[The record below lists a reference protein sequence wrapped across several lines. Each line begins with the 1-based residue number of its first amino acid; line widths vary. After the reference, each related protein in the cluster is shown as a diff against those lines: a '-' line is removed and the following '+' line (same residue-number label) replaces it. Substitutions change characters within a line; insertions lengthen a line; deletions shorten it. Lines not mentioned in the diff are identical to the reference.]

1 VELTVLGCSGS
12 YGAPA
17 GGACSGYLVRTAG
30 AALWLDCGNGTLANL
45 QRHITLGGSRRDQGD
60 TPCPPGGG
68 SRRDQGDTP
77 CPPGGGSRR
86 DQGDTP
92 CPPGSD
98 LTALVITHW
107 HPDHCADI
115 YGLHVLLKYSL
126 GRTGFPVYAPEGTEA
141 RLATLVDGDWGG
153 AFDWSAVGDG
163 DATTVAGCGLRFSRT
178 AHPPPTMAVE
188 VAADGKRL
196 VYTADTGPDWSPE
209 AFGTGADL
217 VLSEATFQGP
227 GGPPGAGTIHL
238 SASQAA
244 ERAREA
250 GARRLMLTHLW
261 PGLDPTASVVE
272 GSEAFGREVLL
283 AAPQQRTRI

>member
-1 VELTVLGCSGS
+1 MELTVLGCSGS

-17 GGACSGYLVRTAG
+17 GGACSGYLLRTSG

-45 QRHITLGGSRRDQGD
+45 QRHITLGGSRRD
-60 TPCPPGGG
+60 
-68 SRRDQGDTP
+68 DQGDTP
-77 CPPGGGSRR
+77 CPPGV
-86 DQGDTP
+86 D
-92 CPPGSD
+92 D

-107 HPDHCADI
+107 HPDHCADV
-115 YGLHVLLKYSL
+115 YGLQVLFNYGL

-153 AFDWSAVGDG
+153 AFAWAAVGDG
-163 DATTVAGCGLRFSRT
+163 DAVTVGDCALRFSRT

-188 VAADGKRL
+188 VSADGKRL

-209 AFGTGADL
+209 AFGPGADL
-217 VLSEATFQGP
+217 VLSEATFQRDNESSG
-227 GGPPGAGTIHL
+227 IHL
-238 SASQAA
+238 SARQAGA
-244 ERAREA
+244 AARAA

-283 AAPQQRTRI
+283 AAPHQRTRI

>member
-1 VELTVLGCSGS
+1 MELTVLGCSGS

-45 QRHITLGGSRRDQGD
+45 QRHGPADD
-60 TPCPPGGG
+60 V
-68 SRRDQGDTP
+68 
-77 CPPGGGSRR
+77 
-86 DQGDTP
+86 
-92 CPPGSD
+92 
-98 LTALVITHW
+98 TALVITHW

-115 YGLHVLLKYSL
+115 YGLHVLLKYGL
-126 GRTGFPVYAPEGTEA
+126 GRTGFPVYAPGGTES
-141 RLATLVDGDWGG
+141 RLGTLVDNDWGG
-153 AFDWSAVGDG
+153 AFTWSAVGDG
-163 DATTVAGCGLRFSRT
+163 DTVTIGDADLRFSRT
-178 AHPPPTMAVE
+178 SHPPPTLAVE
-188 VAADGKRL
+188 VAAGGKRL

-209 AFGTGADL
+209 AFGAGADL
-217 VLSEATFQGP
+217 VLSEATFQKDNEDSGV
-227 GGPPGAGTIHL
+227 HL
-238 SASQAA
+238 SARQAGRA
-244 ERAREA
+244 AREA

>member
-30 AALWLDCGNGTLANL
+30 ATLWLDCGNGTLANL
-45 QRHITLGGSRRDQGD
+45 QRH
-60 TPCPPGGG
+60 
-68 SRRDQGDTP
+68 
-77 CPPGGGSRR
+77 
-86 DQGDTP
+86 
-92 CPPGSD
+92 
-98 LTALVITHW
+98 TAVDDVTAVVITHW

-115 YGLHVLLKYSL
+115 YGLHVLLKYGL
-126 GRTGFPVYAPEGTEA
+126 GRSGLPVFAPEGTEA

-153 AFDWSAVGDG
+153 VFAWSAVGDG
-163 DATTVAGCGLRFSRT
+163 DVATVADCGLRFSRT
-178 AHPPPTMAVE
+178 AHPPPTLAVE
-188 VAADGKRL
+188 VSADGKRL